1 MAEDRLSK
9 VNRRS
14 ITKLMIA
21 VVCMFGFAY
30 ALAPLYYAVCEA
42 LGIGGRTN
50 SVPIV
55 EVPEGMQKDED
66 RSVLVQFV
74 TRSAQGMPWDFE
86 PMERSVRVHPGE
98 IKAVNFR
105 VRNRTGEDMV
115 GQAIPSLVP
124 GQAATHFKKT
134 QCFCFDQQPLQA
146 NAEEVMPMIFYL
158 DPAIPRSVNTITLSY
173 TLYDITE
180 RASAGEVAARQAP

>member
-1 MAEDRLSK
+1 MAEDKLSRI
-9 VNRRS
+9 NRRS

-66 RSVLVQFV
+66 RSILVRFV

-86 PMERSVRVHPGE
+86 PMERAVRVHPGE

-124 GQAATHFKKT
+124 GQAAPHFKKT
-134 QCFCFDQQPLQA
+134 QCFCFDQQPLVA
-146 NAEEVMPMIFYL
+146 EGEEVMPMIFYL
-158 DPAIPRSVNTITLSY
+158 DPAIPSSVTTITLSY

-180 RASAGEVAARQAP
+180 RARAGEVAARQAP

>member
-1 MAEDRLSK
+1 MAEDKLSRI
-9 VNRRS
+9 NRRS

-50 SVPIV
+50 SAPIV

-86 PMERSVRVHPGE
+86 QMERSVRVHPGE

-124 GQAATHFKKT
+124 GQAAPHFKKT
-134 QCFCFDQQPLQA
+134 QCFCFDQQPLVA
-146 NAEEVMPMIFYL
+146 EGEEVMPMIFYL
-158 DPAIPRSVNTITLSY
+158 DPAIPRSVTTITLSY

>member
-1 MAEDRLSK
+1 MAEDKLSR

-124 GQAATHFKKT
+124 GQAAPHFKKT
-134 QCFCFDQQPLQA
+134 QCFCFDQQPLVA
-146 NAEEVMPMIFYL
+146 EGEEVMPMIFYL
-158 DPAIPRSVNTITLSY
+158 DPAIPRSVTTITLSY

-180 RASAGEVAARQAP
+180 RARAGEVAARQAP

>member
-1 MAEDRLSK
+1 MAEDKLSRI
-9 VNRRS
+9 NRRS

-124 GQAATHFKKT
+124 GQAAPHFKKT
-134 QCFCFDQQPLQA
+134 QCFCFDQQPLVA
-146 NAEEVMPMIFYL
+146 EGEEVMPMIFYL
-158 DPAIPRSVNTITLSY
+158 DPAIPRSVTTITLSY

-180 RASAGEVAARQAP
+180 RARAGEVAARQAP

>member
-1 MAEDRLSK
+1 MAEDKLSK

-124 GQAATHFKKT
+124 GQAAPHFKKT
-134 QCFCFDQQPLQA
+134 QCFCFDQQPLVA
-146 NAEEVMPMIFYL
+146 EGEEVMPMIFYL
-158 DPAIPRSVNTITLSY
+158 DPAIPRSVTTITLSY

-180 RASAGEVAARQAP
+180 RARAGEVAARQAP

>member
-1 MAEDRLSK
+1 MAEDKLSRI
-9 VNRRS
+9 NRRS

-50 SVPIV
+50 SAPIV

-124 GQAATHFKKT
+124 GQAAPHFKKT
-134 QCFCFDQQPLQA
+134 QCFCFDQQPLVA
-146 NAEEVMPMIFYL
+146 EGEEVMPMIFYL
-158 DPAIPRSVNTITLSY
+158 DPAIPRSVTTITLSY

>member
-1 MAEDRLSK
+1 MSEEKLGK
-9 VNRRS
+9 QTRRS
-14 ITKLMIA
+14 VAKLAIVA
-21 VVCMFGFAY
+21 VCMFGFAY

-66 RSVLVQFV
+66 RTVLVQFV
-74 TRSAQGMPWDFE
+74 TRPAQDMPWDFE
-86 PMERSVRVHPGE
+86 PMERAVRVHPGE

-105 VRNRTGEDMV
+105 VRNQTGNDMV

-134 QCFCFDQQPLQA
+134 QCFCFDQQPLAA

-158 DPAIPRSVNTITLSY
+158 DPDIPRSVNTITLSY

-180 RASAGEVAARQAP
+180 RAGAREVAAREAR